1 MKNSDGYNRVFLRNR
16 HFGGIK
22 DERNTFRSGPA
33 VLGAFAQMRKAT
45 ISFVTSVCPSAR
57 PFFCPTVRMEQLGS
71 YWTDFNEILYLS
83 FFRKN
88 VKKVRG
94 SLKSNKNN
102 GYITWRSILFFI
114 RNKNQQNSNILL

>member
-1 MKNSDGYNRVFLRNR
+1 
-16 HFGGIK
+16 
-22 DERNTFRSGPA
+22 
-33 VLGAFAQMRKAT
+33 MRKAT
-45 ISFVTSVCPSAR
+45 ISFVRPSDR

-88 VKKVRG
+88 VKKIQG

-102 GYITWRSILFFI
+102 GYITWRSIFFFYVI
-114 RNKNQQNSNILL
+114 KTNKMQTFYSNVLI